1 MLTHV
6 PAGRRRGRAAEG
18 GLRHRPKAG
27 PGGGPQPGPPAGCG
41 PSSRHRRGRGAVAAR
56 CLPGRRPSGGDVSLV
71 LPADNRCGNIVGSAC
86 SDGRGGLV
94 SVDAP
99 HLSPAAR
106 VPGCWW
112 SATSAPWLGRP
123 SSCRYVP
130 TCSTYTIE
138 AIEAHG
144 AVKGIWFGARRLA
157 RCHPWGG
164 HGWDPVPA
172 PSDRRSPRQTP

>member
-1 MLTHV
+1 
-6 PAGRRRGRAAEG
+6 
-18 GLRHRPKAG
+18 
-27 PGGGPQPGPPAGCG
+27 
-41 PSSRHRRGRGAVAAR
+41 
-56 CLPGRRPSGGDVSLV
+56 
-71 LPADNRCGNIVGSAC
+71 
-86 SDGRGGLV
+86 V

-106 VPGCWW
+106 GARVLVVGYQR
-112 SATSAPWLGRP
+112 AFAGRP